1 MAGNVVIEESGNRWE
16 AQLRKGCLEMAV
28 VMALSLGKNYGLG
41 ILRLLE
47 QDSNLVLSEGTI
59 YPILNRLRQDGIVDS
74 TWVESELGH
83 PRRYYVLTP
92 KGRERAVDMAKTWL
106 ELASGLERLA
116 RPVVANGGNN
126 HDGNR

>member
-16 AQLRKGCLEMAV
+16 AQLRRGCLEMAV

-83 PRRYYVLTP
+83 PRRYYVLSP

-116 RPVVANGGNN
+116 RPVVANGANH
-126 HDGNR
+126 HDGNH

>member
-1 MAGNVVIEESGNRWE
+1 MVGNVATEESGNRWE

-28 VMALSLGKNYGLG
+28 VMALSLGRNYGLG

-47 QDSNLVLSEGTI
+47 QNSNLVLSEGTI

-116 RPVVANGGNN
+116 RPVVANEGNN
-126 HDGNR
+126 HDGNH

>member
-1 MAGNVVIEESGNRWE
+1 MEGIVAIEESGNRWE

-28 VMALSLGKNYGLG
+28 VMALCLGRNYGLG

-47 QDSNLVLSEGTI
+47 ENSNLVLSEGTI

-92 KGRERAVDMAKTWL
+92 KGHERAIEMAKTWL
-106 ELASGLERLA
+106 QLASGLERLA
-116 RPVVANGGNN
+116 RPVADGKDNN
-126 HDGNR
+126 HDGTH